1 MNHGANR
8 PPRKAGGLYLL
19 RGSRSDEAFAD
30 GGNALLPALAAGD
43 PHAALL
49 TYEHYR
55 PLARRLLRRILG
67 PGGDLDDL
75 EQEVFLRVF
84 ERASKVA
91 NPRAFTAYVMTVAT
105 RVAQSELRR
114 RFVRRLVRFSQD
126 GDLPEAPV
134 SGADPAAREAV
145 HRFYRVLDR
154 LGGRD
159 RSAFVLRFMEEL
171 DLTEVAAALGV
182 SLATV
187 KRRLDKVSERV
198 SRLVAADP
206 GLQEYVRGLQGGGR

>member
-8 PPRKAGGLYLL
+8 PPRAGGLYFL
-19 RGSRSDEAFAD
+19 RGSRSEEAFAD

-49 TYEHYR
+49 TYERFR

-67 PGGDLDDL
+67 PGGELEDL

-84 ERASKVA
+84 ENAGKVA
-91 NPRAFTAYVMTVAT
+91 NPRAFTAYVMTVST

-114 RFVRRLVRFSQD
+114 RFVRRLVRSSPD
-126 GDLPEAPV
+126 GELPDAPV

-145 HRFYRVLDR
+145 RRFYRVLDR
-154 LGGRD
+154 LSARD

-182 SLATV
+182 SLATA
-187 KRRLDKVSERV
+187 KRRLDRVSQRV
-198 SRLVAADP
+198 SRLVAGDQ
-206 GLQEYVRGLQGGGR
+206 GLQEYVRGLQ